1 MLVVVDPKILF
12 HYYIITS
19 SLSAT
24 VMALTY
30 NPDLVTQT
38 VYDPFKSRYQV
49 TTISYLG
56 FSLFFAIPS
65 VSLDEDNYYTVADF
79 SAYTNY
85 LVSFYSKY
93 RTQLNSI
100 YSANGKT
107 NVDALLGIK
116 TVVSYLALNS
126 DQFTFDP
133 TTKPRAANSGGT
145 GTEGTTSAANTGQPQ
160 SNPKGSAGD
169 LSRPYLALVMVFGG
183 ILLLMFM

>member
-93 RTQLNSI
+93 RTQ
-100 YSANGKT
+100 
-107 NVDALLGIK
+107 
-116 TVVSYLALNS
+116 
-126 DQFTFDP
+126 
-133 TTKPRAANSGGT
+133 
-145 GTEGTTSAANTGQPQ
+145 
-160 SNPKGSAGD
+160 
-169 LSRPYLALVMVFGG
+169 
-183 ILLLMFM
+183 

>member
-107 NVDALLGIK
+107 TYDVIKGAESLINYYALYSDDLVFYPTGTQNA
-116 TVVSYLALNS
+116 TVTQDSRISATTGPRSSRV
-126 DQFTFDP
+126 DP
-133 TTKPRAANSGGT
+133 TFSVLTRRTHDSDSSGSISET
-145 GTEGTTSAANTGQPQ
+145 
-160 SNPKGSAGD
+160 
-169 LSRPYLALVMVFGG
+169 
-183 ILLLMFM
+183 